1 MELVLVRHGEP
12 GWARD
17 GRSVDDPDLTERG
30 WLQAKR
36 TAEIVAALGAD
47 QIFVSPLRRAR
58 QTAEPL
64 AEMLRTT
71 PIELDWLAEITA
83 PTFEGSPIEHVEK
96 VFADCKA
103 RPMEEQWDGIPGGE
117 SFRDFHRRVVDGWDQ
132 LLTDL
137 GAVARQREPRLWD
150 FEPDGRRI
158 VVVAHAGTNSV
169 TLSHLLGFEPVPWEW
184 ERFVTYHA
192 SVSTVR
198 PLAVCGARAF
208 SLHRLADV
216 GHLPPDLQTR

>member
-1 MELVLVRHGEP
+1 MELILVRHGEP
-12 GWARD
+12 AWARD

-30 WLQAKR
+30 RLQAKR
-36 TAEIVAALGAD
+36 TAETLAALGVD
-47 QIFVSPLRRAR
+47 EVFVSPLRRAR
-58 QTAEPL
+58 QTADPIADSLGIE
-64 AEMLRTT
+64 
-71 PIELDWLAEITA
+71 PIELDWLAEIAA

-103 RPMEEQWDGIPGGE
+103 RPLEEQWDGIPGGE
-117 SFRDFHRRVVDGWDQ
+117 PFRDFHQRVAGGWDQ
-132 LLTDL
+132 LLTGL
-137 GAVARQREPRLWD
+137 GARPLRREPNLWD
-150 FEPDGRRI
+150 FQPDGRRV

-184 ERFVTYHA
+184 ERFVSYHA

-198 PLAVCGARAF
+198 PLDVCGARAF

-216 GHLPPDLQTR
+216 SHLPPDLQTR